1 LTTFAFNVKT
11 GKWETI
17 NEHTPNPT
25 MDHRGL
31 LVTSQG
37 LVIIGGM
44 EAGQHVSSRVSVLPK
59 QAGK

>member
-1 LTTFAFNVKT
+1 
-11 GKWETI
+11 
-17 NEHTPNPT
+17 

-44 EAGQHVSSRVSVLPK
+44 EAGQHVSARVSVLPK
-59 QAGK
+59 QASK